1 MWLKGYNKTSVEYIY
16 NYLEEMRKRGYLPKS
31 FLLRIR
37 YSITKFKFIKIEDYN
52 KFKIDVLY
60 FLKYS
65 SLWGNDKFNIPVL
78 NLQYITFNISPNL
91 DRYKC
96 TFFVEFINAEE
107 LTLKIQDNYISNT
120 FKNEIIFREVERYK
134 KFLFTK
140 TEEYKINIIALNKAS
155 DAKETDLINNPINP
169 SSPIYYVNNLP
180 EYVENQLDYTIQN

>member
-140 TEEYKINIIALNKAS
+140 TEEYKFNIIALNNAS